1 MKRFKA
7 PLYYIAIAGICFL
20 AMRLLIILAGNKG
33 SEVVER
39 TDSAWNQFSDSF
51 LHALYHPLA
60 TLLLQII
67 TILFAARLLG
77 FLFNKIRQ
85 PAVIGEI
92 VAGILLGPTLLG
104 QYFPEISQFLFPENS
119 ISNLQFISQI
129 GLILFMFT
137 IGMELDFGMLKGK
150 AKSALLISHT
160 GIWLSF
166 TLGILLA
173 YFMYDIYAP
182 ANAPFLSFA
191 LFIGISMS
199 ITAFPVLAR
208 VVKERGLMRTH
219 LGGLAMTSAAI
230 DDISA
235 WCLLAIV
242 VAIVKAGTA
251 AGAMYNILF
260 TLTYVLI
267 MLVLVRPFMKRVGE
281 IYNRKKLMSRWII
294 AISFLVLLIS
304 SYIADLLGIHALFGA
319 FMAGIVMP
327 PSLNFRRI
335 LSDKTEDVALIIF
348 LPLFFVYSGLRTK
361 LGLLDTKEMWF
372 HALIVVAF
380 AVSGK
385 FFGAFIGSRFTRQSF
400 KDSLQMGALMNT
412 RGLMEL
418 VVLNIGLDLGVLSP
432 EIFSMLVVMALLT
445 TFMTGPLMELILF
458 IYRKDEVEK
467 VVSTTKKK
475 YKVLVSF
482 ANPQKAP
489 KLLRISQMFAGNSD
503 QGLVTVLHLSNADEV
518 NTFEASQLEN
528 EVFAPIHKA
537 AKEQKMK
544 VQTVH
549 RFTHEFSRDVLGFA
563 KRGKYDILLMGAGK
577 SIFQGSILGN
587 IMGLTVNALNPEKV
601 IGTIIGKDSILPE
614 TKILDDK
621 TRYFLETSKCSVGIF
636 VDRGFETPRQLM
648 VYISSTADLFL
659 MKYARLFQQN
669 TQATIIVCDP
679 YQLCDR
685 DIFINQNTDEV
696 QLIFSDLNIE
706 FKEEFFKGFDLLI
719 SSHNGWKEKTD
730 GKKTTSLY
738 IPSAIIIKP

>member
-1 MKRFKA
+1 MKRLKA
-7 PLYYIAIAGICFL
+7 PLYYVAIAGICFL
-20 AMRLLIILAGNKG
+20 AMRLLIISAGKRG

-39 TDSAWNQFSDSF
+39 TDSSWNQFSDSF

-77 FLFNKIRQ
+77 YLFNKIRQ

-104 QYFPEISQFLFPENS
+104 QYFPEVSQFLFPENS

-150 AKSALLISHT
+150 AKNALLISHT
-160 GIWLSF
+160 AIWLSF

-182 ANAPFLSFA
+182 ENAPFLSFA

-230 DDISA
+230 DDITA
-235 WCLLAIV
+235 WCLLAAV
-242 VAIVKAGTA
+242 VAVVKAGTA
-251 AGAMYNILF
+251 GGAMYNILF
-260 TLTYVLI
+260 TFSYVLI
-267 MLVLVRPFMKRVGE
+267 MLALVRPFMKRVGE

-304 SYIADLLGIHALFGA
+304 SYVADLLGIHALFGA

-335 LSDKTEDVALIIF
+335 LSDKSEDVALIIF

-361 LGLLDTKEMWF
+361 LGLLDTQVMWF

-380 AVSGK
+380 AVTGK
-385 FFGAFIGSRFTRQSF
+385 FLGAFIGSRFTKQSV

-458 IYRKDEVEK
+458 IYRNDEVEK
-467 VVSTTKKK
+467 VVSAAKKK

-482 ANPQKAP
+482 ANPEKAP
-489 KLLRISQMFAGNSD
+489 KLLRISQMFAGNSE

-518 NTFEASQLEN
+518 NTFEASHLEN
-528 EVFAPIHKA
+528 EVFMPIHKA

-563 KRGKYDILLMGAGK
+563 KRGKYDILLMGAGQ

-614 TKILDDK
+614 TKILDNK
-621 TRYFLETSKCSVGIF
+621 TRYFLESSKCSVGIF
-636 VDRGFETPRQLM
+636 VDRGFESPRQLM

-669 TQATIIVCDP
+669 TLATIIVYDP

-685 DIFINQNTDEV
+685 EIFINQNTEDAR
-696 QLIFSDLNIE
+696 LIFSDANVE
-706 FKEEFFKGFDLLI
+706 FKEEFFKDFDLLI

-730 GKKTTSLY
+730 GKKTTTLF